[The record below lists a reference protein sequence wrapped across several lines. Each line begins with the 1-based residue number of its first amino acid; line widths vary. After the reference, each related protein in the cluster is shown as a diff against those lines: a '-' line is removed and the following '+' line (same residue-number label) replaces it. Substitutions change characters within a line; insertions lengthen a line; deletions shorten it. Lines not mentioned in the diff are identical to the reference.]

1 MNTKIRPSIWLAFSG
16 LALAG
21 LGGLISTATSSSK
34 PHYDA
39 LITQLDGGPIW
50 DAFGQTV
57 TTGDIFWGYAYSGP
71 FTIIVWAFVLLFAV
85 RAAPSLQ
92 ASPLFLWANLAGAL
106 GLLAFLISYLLLIG
120 QILVG
125 LAVVGF
131 GVALWQCRAQNRKEA

>member
-21 LGGLISTATSSSK
+21 LGGLVSTATASSK
-34 PHYDA
+34 SHYDA
-39 LITQLDGGPIW
+39 LTTQLDGGPHW
-50 DAFGQTV
+50 EAFGQTV
-57 TTGDIFWGYAYSGP
+57 TTGEIFWGYAYSGP
-71 FTIIVWAFVLLFAV
+71 FTIIVWALVLLSAV

-92 ASPLFLWANLAGAL
+92 GSPLFLWSNFVGAI

-120 QILVG
+120 QVLVG

-131 GVALWQCRAQNRKEA
+131 GIALWQSGPVTD